1 MKLFADNH
9 GQGLVELAVVL
20 PVLVLLL
27 FGAAEYGRLSYVG
40 VEVTNAAYAGAI
52 YGSQNHA
59 TASDDTGMA
68 AAATNEGANLA
79 AMDSHW
85 LTSGVA
91 TQHLCASSY
100 NATPSPCSDSS
111 SPIEYVKVNT
121 HATVASLFNFPGFP
135 SSYVLQGQALI
146 RVRE

>member
-1 MKLFADNH
+1 MKLLADNH
-9 GQGLVELAVVL
+9 GQGLVELAIVL

-27 FGAAEYGRLSYVG
+27 LGAAEYGRLSYAG
-40 VEVTNAAYAGAI
+40 VEVTNAAYAGAA

-79 AMDSHW
+79 AMDAHW

-100 NATPSPCSDSS
+100 SATPSGCSGS

-121 HATVASLFNFPGFP
+121 QATVASLFNFPGFP
-135 SSYVLQGQALI
+135 STYVLHGQALI